1 MTVILW
7 AVLALAAGLA
17 ALALGAR
24 RTLVRRPPLALPPG
38 ESLPLTG
45 LERLARRALGLGFL
59 LVVVAAGVILRA
71 GVQRFYEDDAIRITV
86 TLLLVAALVVLAGFG
101 LRAASWAK
109 QSYGPLDERDRA
121 IFEQAP
127 AIEGGPMIVTLALW
141 VVGLQQTFWS
151 AGAVPLVYLYLVFWS
166 MLMVKALALPVGV
179 LIGYRRS

>member
-7 AVLALAAGLA
+7 AVLALVAGLA

-24 RTLVRRPPLALPPG
+24 RIALRRPPLELAPG
-38 ESLPLTG
+38 ESFPPTQ
-45 LERLARRALGLGFL
+45 LERLARQTLGWG
-59 LVVVAAGVILRA
+59 LVPVILA
-71 GVQRFYEDDAIRITV
+71 GAIVIWAGAERFYQDDTIRVAV
-86 TLLLVAALVVLAGFG
+86 TLLLMAALLVLAGFG
-101 LRAASWAK
+101 FRASHWAR
-109 QSYGPLDERDRA
+109 QRTGPLDERDRA
-121 IFEQAP
+121 ILEQAP

-166 MLMVKALALPVGV
+166 VLMVKALALPVGV